1 MDTSLELHLQTS
13 EDSPTLNSLSVRG
26 QSLTQLRRNRPKL
39 KLQEETDQSKKYK
52 ERAQRNKQKMHGAG
66 AKSKR
71 KTQNVNQRIW
81 SINRRDEQIQ
91 SLDCSPS
98 LLIGVTPFCFAD
110 SRACTGGGPWQ
121 GLVPVATIPTL
132 SSHPG
137 NCAWPGLPRK
147 ESHTR
152 KNYRLCLCLSGCH
165 TKQRAREM
173 Q

>member
-26 QSLTQLRRNRPKL
+26 LSLTQLRRNRPKQ

-71 KTQNVNQRIW
+71 KMQNVNQRIW

-91 SLDCSPS
+91 SLECSPS
-98 LLIGVTPFCFAD
+98 LLIGVTPFCFTD
-110 SRACTGGGPWQ
+110 SRACTGGGSW
-121 GLVPVATIPTL
+121 
-132 SSHPG
+132 
-137 NCAWPGLPRK
+137 
-147 ESHTR
+147 
-152 KNYRLCLCLSGCH
+152 
-165 TKQRAREM
+165 
-173 Q
+173 